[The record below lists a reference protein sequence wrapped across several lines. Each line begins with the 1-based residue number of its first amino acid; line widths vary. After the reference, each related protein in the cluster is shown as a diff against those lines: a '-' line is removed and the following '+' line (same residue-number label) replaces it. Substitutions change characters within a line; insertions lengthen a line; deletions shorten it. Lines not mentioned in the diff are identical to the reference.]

1 MASTITKMAKTP
13 VVDTTL
19 DLKTV
24 FDKYLASQQQGGTP
38 LTEEES
44 AVLMNPATLNQF
56 YQLARDSGVS
66 QEELPTFVAGARS
79 QDKTLTQAQRDKRE
93 RSSVDAYNVGQAL
106 NTGRN
111 LLQGVQQTNRGDRT
125 LESLQGH
132 PPQYAPL
139 IAPNAAL
146 QQRMSQAQ
154 LQAETGL
161 APGIRGELNRQNA
174 DAYQKALDNAKA
186 VGGGQGGQYAALAQQ
201 ASLDRMRGN
210 LQVGGLDTQARQ
222 QNQEAYD
229 RLIPQDIAQRQFQQ
243 QTQDA
248 RFNNLTR
255 PMYFGQ
261 LNSANQ
267 LAQTGR
273 ANVNDALAT
282 LPMMAGRLAKEYYP
296 GQRGIPAPPAA
307 RTPYETQALAP
318 ISTPQPVPVNVDAS
332 RALPIV
338 PQSGSFAD
346 IPMDEFINRYSRKR
360 NIGSFK
366 PQSY

>member
-1 MASTITKMAKTP
+1 M
-13 VVDTTL
+13 
-19 DLKTV
+19 DLKSV
-24 FDKYLASQQQGGTP
+24 FEKYLASQKEGGTP

-44 AVLMNPATLNQF
+44 AVLMNPATISQF
-56 YQLARDSGVS
+56 YKLAQDNGVPPN
-66 QEELPTFVAGARS
+66 ELADFTAGARAN
-79 QDKTLTQAQRDKRE
+79 DKSLTQVQRDKRD
-93 RSSVDAYNVGQAL
+93 RLGIDAYNVGQAL

-111 LLQGVQQTNRGDRT
+111 LLQGIQQTNRGDRT
-125 LESLQGH
+125 LENLQGH
-132 PPQYAPL
+132 PPQYVPL

-154 LQAETGL
+154 IQAETGL

-174 DAYQKALDNAKA
+174 DAYQKALDNARA
-186 VGGGQGGQYAALAQQ
+186 VGGGQSGQYAALAQQ
-201 ASLDRMRGN
+201 ANLDRMRGN

-248 RFNNLTR
+248 RFNNLAR

-296 GQRGIPAPPAA
+296 GQRGIPPPPAG
-307 RTPYETQALAP
+307 RTPYDAQSLSP
-318 ISTPQPVPVNVDAS
+318 ISTTQPVPVNFDAI
-332 RALPIV
+332 RTLPVV
-338 PQSGSFAD
+338 PQGGSFAD
-346 IPMDEFINRYSRKR
+346 IPMDEFVKRYSRTR
-360 NIGSFK
+360 NLGSYK
-366 PQSY
+366 PTSY